1 MAVHLTPDELA
12 REAGMDRLE
21 VIEKCVEMCVPIFH
35 GRIDKTLFMIN
46 LDKASSSQS
55 APSAATA

>member
-12 REAGMDRLE
+12 REAGMDRRE

-35 GRIDKTLFMIN
+35 GRIDKTLFLMN
-46 LDKASSSQS
+46 LERTSTSS
-55 APSAATA
+55 ATSAATA

>member
-12 REAGMDRLE
+12 REAGMDRAE
-21 VIEKCVEMCVPIFH
+21 VIAKCVEMCVPIFH

-46 LDKASSSQS
+46 LQKTSAQS
-55 APSAATA
+55 TPSAATA

>member
-12 REAGMDRLE
+12 REAGMDRRE

-35 GRIDKTLFMIN
+35 GRIDKTLFLMN
-46 LDKASSSQS
+46 LERASTSG
-55 APSAATA
+55 ATSAATA